1 MIQFKLAE
9 KEQVEELVRISKA
22 AFESD
27 IQVGNTGVGGP
38 PGYDSADWHH
48 QMQESGHL
56 YVLLDDETILGGAVL
71 FQDAENPC
79 MIHIDRIFV
88 APQYHRK
95 GYGIRLM
102 EEITRVF
109 ERPCLFQLDTPIWNI
124 RTSAFYQKCGFQEIS
139 RSIEFIHFKKNP
151 GKLVLES
158 GKGCPF

>member
-139 RSIEFIHFKKNP
+139 RSIEFIHFKKI
-151 GKLVLES
+151 LEN
-158 GKGCPF
+158 